1 MRWTAILRTTL
12 WSVLW
17 CFDEP
22 YELLTLN
29 PKLPHSPPHKCV
41 PQAVVRAEAGL
52 GGHFES
58 GLGAHFELRLRLAL
72 GPGLRLAVGLELRLV
87 PGPGTRTGAGAWSGA

>member
-29 PKLPHSPPHKCV
+29 PKLPHSPK
-41 PQAVVRAEAGL
+41 L
-52 GGHFES
+52 
-58 GLGAHFELRLRLAL
+58 
-72 GPGLRLAVGLELRLV
+72 
-87 PGPGTRTGAGAWSGA
+87 WSGQKQDWADTLNLVWAPILSYG